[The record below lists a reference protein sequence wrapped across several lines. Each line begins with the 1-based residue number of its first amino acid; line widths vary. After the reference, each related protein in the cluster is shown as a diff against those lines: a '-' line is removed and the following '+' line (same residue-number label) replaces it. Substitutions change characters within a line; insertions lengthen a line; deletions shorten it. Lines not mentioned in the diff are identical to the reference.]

1 MESIVNF
8 EPRQYQKS
16 IFEACK
22 EKNCLVILPTGIGKT
37 AISLLL
43 TIHRLNEFP
52 DSKALICSPTKP
64 LCNQHVKT
72 FSEHTTIHNKEIILY
87 TGLIKPDDRKDIF
100 KKGRVIIATPQTI
113 EKDLENGKISLKD
126 FSTLTIDEA
135 HRSRMAYANT
145 TVARLYLQQANN
157 PRVLAL
163 TASPGFSKEKINEIM
178 ENLYIEAVEIR
189 TEYDDEVRPYVK
201 EKKVTWEEV
210 ELPEDFKEII
220 SKLKNI
226 YKERVGRLKNF
237 GLTKPASLISK
248 RDLLSFQRNMQGE
261 IQKGNK
267 AAFSAISLIAQC
279 IKLDYAI
286 ELIETQGLRQF
297 NEFIG
302 KLAVEDTKAA
312 KVISSTKEIKDIMLL
327 TESLINKGIIHSKM
341 EKLKLITSDLIN
353 KNSGIKIMIFANYR
367 NTVKGIVSLLSDIKG
382 LKPIELM
389 GQKEGITQ
397 KKQLE
402 TIKEF
407 EEGKYNVLVGTSI
420 SEEGLDIK
428 GGADIAIFYDAVPS
442 EIRKKQRSGRVG
454 RLKAGDI
461 INLIAKGTR
470 DEAYRWVSYKKE
482 KSMKNIIERMQKEKQ
497 SRLI

>member
-1 MESIVNF
+1 MESLVNF
-8 EPRQYQKS
+8 EPRKYQES
-16 IFEACK
+16 IFKTCK

-43 TIHRLNEFP
+43 AIHRLNEFP
-52 DSKALICSPTKP
+52 GSKALVCSPTKP

-72 FSEHTTIHNKEIILY
+72 FMEHTTISKDKIILY
-87 TGLIKPDDRKDIF
+87 TGMIRPSDRKELF
-100 KKGRVIIATPQTI
+100 NKGKIIIATPQTI
-113 EKDLENGKISLKD
+113 EKDLESGRISLD
-126 FSTLTIDEA
+126 EFSTLTIDEA

-145 TVARLYLQQANN
+145 SVAKSYIQQSNN
-157 PRVLAL
+157 PRILAL
-163 TASPGFSKEKINEIM
+163 TASPGASKEKINEIM
-178 ENLYIEAVEIR
+178 ENLNIETVEIR
-189 TEYDDEVRPYVK
+189 TEYDDEVSPYVK
-201 EKKVTWEEV
+201 EKVITWEEV

-220 SKLKNI
+220 SKLKSL

-237 GLTKPASLISK
+237 GLTKPTSLISK

-261 IQKGNK
+261 IQRGNK
-267 AAFSAISLIAQC
+267 AAFTAISLIAQC

-297 NEFIG
+297 NEFIN
-302 KLAVEDTKAA
+302 KLAIEDTKAA
-312 KVISSTKEIKDIMLL
+312 KAISSTKEIKEVSLL
-327 TESLINKGIIHSKM
+327 AESLIKKNIAHPKM
-341 EKLKLITSDLIN
+341 DKLKLIASGLVN
-353 KNSGIKIMIFANYR
+353 KNADVKIMIFANYR
-367 NTVKGIVSLLSDIKG
+367 NTVKGIASLLSDVKG
-382 LKPIELM
+382 LRPVVLM
-389 GQKEGITQ
+389 GQKEGVTQ

-402 TIKEF
+402 TIREF

-420 SEEGLDIK
+420 SEEGLDIR

-454 RLKAGDI
+454 RLKAGNI

-482 KSMKNIIERMQKEKQ
+482 KAMKNIIERIQKEEQNK
-497 SRLI
+497 LM